1 MNSTIPSCTCTRSN
15 DIKYKTSSSTTQEQ
29 ISLYRTLPL
38 QKPYKQEVHQHHF
51 SQLTK
56 MGKKSRR
63 QKTGKDEIAVATRT
77 LLAFNQIAIGRM
89 QSNSEDEEQFN
100 LAKKK
105 LLDYEPKVLDAI
117 PKVKGKQGYFS
128 SNDRLSVIYCNLGSA
143 YLPYYYYG
151 DKVCL
156 DGDFVA
162 KPDEC
167 DKAISY
173 FNKAKELDS
182 AIDTTTGLH
191 RYEADIIDCYV
202 KFDRS
207 DEAMIA
213 FKEGKL
219 RLRDHPP
226 PIIKDFRLV
235 ENFVLSIANQ
245 LRDKG
250 EHKHACDI
258 LNLVSDEIERCWG
271 APSQKL
277 AFGILT
283 GSSGSQKE
291 LQNEIMYCEKLHYLV
306 HQQQHEFEAPFS
318 AGMILGILYRK
329 CCKYHIAMH
338 HLQSALAFWKKS
350 KSKDCRR
357 HIIDI
362 YIEMGWV
369 YLDYG
374 FGHEQNAMQVFGRA
388 LSKTKRISNAK
399 KEGPSAKAL
408 RGIGIAYYDLGDW
421 GRAIIAFENS
431 LVACNEAEGH
441 IYLGYVYLEKCLR
454 LPPDTDGYVRADVM
468 DCALGHDMMNQYKKL
483 SKIGVSM
490 ALYSESE
497 GIFLGVK
504 LEVLRRN
511 IDGAKTSIK
520 QLFDTE
526 INGYDDDVVYCHC
539 CNQRHGESVEL
550 KKCAGCKVRY
560 YCSKRHQK
568 DKWRGRFIDHRML
581 CPYLNRWRR
590 VKRRMKKE
598 ERSRDTLDSILND
611 FVEVIERV
619 YINKYGVFIPGK

>member
-1 MNSTIPSCTCTRSN
+1 M
-15 DIKYKTSSSTTQEQ
+15 D
-29 ISLYRTLPL
+29 
-38 QKPYKQEVHQHHF
+38 
-51 SQLTK
+51 
-56 MGKKSRR
+56 
-63 QKTGKDEIAVATRT
+63 
-77 LLAFNQIAIGRM
+77 
-89 QSNSEDEEQFN
+89 
-100 LAKKK
+100 
-105 LLDYEPKVLDAI
+105 
-117 PKVKGKQGYFS
+117 
-128 SNDRLSVIYCNLGSA
+128 
-143 YLPYYYYG
+143 
-151 DKVCL
+151 
-156 DGDFVA
+156 
-162 KPDEC
+162 
-167 DKAISY
+167 
-173 FNKAKELDS
+173 
-182 AIDTTTGLH
+182 
-191 RYEADIIDCYV
+191 
-202 KFDRS
+202 
-207 DEAMIA
+207 
-213 FKEGKL
+213 
-219 RLRDHPP
+219 
-226 PIIKDFRLV
+226 
-235 ENFVLSIANQ
+235 
-245 LRDKG
+245 
-250 EHKHACDI
+250 
-258 LNLVSDEIERCWG
+258 
-271 APSQKL
+271 
-277 AFGILT
+277 
-283 GSSGSQKE
+283 
-291 LQNEIMYCEKLHYLV
+291 
-306 HQQQHEFEAPFS
+306 
-318 AGMILGILYRK
+318 
-329 CCKYHIAMH
+329 
-338 HLQSALAFWKKS
+338 HLQSALVFWKKS
-350 KSKDCRR
+350 KADNYRK
-357 HIIDI
+357 HIADI

-388 LSKTKRISNAK
+388 LSKTKRISNLVK
-399 KEGPSAKAL
+399 DGPSRVVKAL
-408 RGIGIAYYDLGDW
+408 NGMGVALYDVGDW
-421 GRAIIAFENS
+421 DLAIELFEKS
-431 LVACNEAEGH
+431 LVACNEAVAH

>member
-1 MNSTIPSCTCTRSN
+1 
-15 DIKYKTSSSTTQEQ
+15 
-29 ISLYRTLPL
+29 
-38 QKPYKQEVHQHHF
+38 
-51 SQLTK
+51 
-56 MGKKSRR
+56 MGKKSKRP
-63 QKTGKDEIAVATRT
+63 KNEHAAAIRT
-77 LLAFNQIAIGRM
+77 LTTFNRMTQTMIESLADGAA
-89 QSNSEDEEQFN
+89 DEK
-100 LAKKK
+100 LAKQ
-105 LLDYEPKVLDAI
+105 LLDDEPKVLDAI
-117 PKVKGKQGYFS
+117 TKIRDKPGACDLGVVY
-128 SNDRLSVIYCNLGSA
+128 YNLGNITLSGNA
-143 YLPYYYYG
+143 
-151 DKVCL
+151 CL
-156 DGDFVA
+156 RA
-162 KPDEC
+162 NINAC
-167 DKAISY
+167 DKAVTY
-173 FNKAKELDS
+173 FKKATELDL
-182 AIDTTTGLH
+182 AIDDKTGLL
-191 RYEADIIDCYV
+191 RYDGMIINSYLLV
-202 KFDRS
+202 ERWK
-207 DEAMIA
+207 ETVVA
-213 FKEGKL
+213 FKTAKL
-219 RLRDHPP
+219 RLTKRHPTRQ
-226 PIIKDFRLV
+226 DYTLV
-235 ENFVLSIANQ
+235 EKFVLDIA
-245 LRDKG
+245 DKLTKNG
-250 EHKHACDI
+250 TYEHAAEV
-258 LNLVSDEIERCWG
+258 LESVWDEIEQFWG

-277 AFGILT
+277 AFGILA
-283 GSSGSQKE
+283 SYSGSQNE
-291 LQNEIMYCEKLHYLV
+291 LRNEIMYYEKFNSLHR
-306 HQQQHEFEAPFS
+306 QNPGS
-318 AGMILGILYRK
+318 DDRGGMILGMLYRK
-329 CCKYHIAMH
+329 CCKYHVAMD
-338 HLQSALAFWKKS
+338 HLQSALVFWKKS
-350 KSKDCRR
+350 KADNYRK
-357 HIIDI
+357 HIADI